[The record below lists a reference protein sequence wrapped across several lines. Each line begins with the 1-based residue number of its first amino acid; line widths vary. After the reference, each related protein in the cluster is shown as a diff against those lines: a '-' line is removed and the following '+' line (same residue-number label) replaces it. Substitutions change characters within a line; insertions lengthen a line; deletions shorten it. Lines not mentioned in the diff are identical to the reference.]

1 MTFGGLLAA
10 RRTQKNLSQAQ
21 LAERVGVSAQTVY
34 RWEYD
39 LRSPDV
45 EQLKKLCAALDVAPG
60 YFLCEEE
67 KNGTMPENKGTNDG
81 RENAREAGEGER
93 ENCLVPGGENEK
105 LLQSYRRMF
114 VAGIVLLAA
123 AAALF
128 CGGMVVLF
136 RALDLLY
143 GYGGSAEGG
152 ASVGSSAPP
161 PSSGGG
167 MPQTEAVLPSV
178 WLGCVLAAL
187 AAVGFF
193 AAVFLLVRSGKK
205 RRSIFFGLH

>member
-67 KNGTMPENKGTNDG
+67 KNETMPENKGTNDG

-105 LLQSYRRMF
+105 LHLTLKFNERTRKTDLDVDNGKGLIEDVASFYIDEADYVYINWDGNVEGKLPYRISSRLGF
-114 VAGIVLLAA
+114 IPFLTNEKILWIYENNSIVK
-123 AAALF
+123 
-128 CGGMVVLF
+128 VITDQN
-136 RALDLLY
+136 RY
-143 GYGGSAEGG
+143 
-152 ASVGSSAPP
+152 
-161 PSSGGG
+161 
-167 MPQTEAVLPSV
+167 
-178 WLGCVLAAL
+178 
-187 AAVGFF
+187 
-193 AAVFLLVRSGKK
+193 
-205 RRSIFFGLH
+205 